1 MNERYM
7 RRALY
12 LAELGTGKTA
22 PNPLVGC
29 VIVKEDRI
37 IGEGYHQKYG
47 ENHAEVNA
55 IESIRE
61 NETAAGSTVYVN
73 LEPCAHFGKTAPC
86 TELLIRNKV
95 KKVII
100 GCTDSNPMV
109 SGRGVERLKR
119 AGIDVHVGILEE
131 ECRKINKR
139 FFTFI
144 EKNRPYVTL
153 KWAQTKDGF
162 LDRKR
167 ENDEIGIH
175 WITATETQ
183 SLVHKWR
190 SEEQAI
196 LVGRNTIIN
205 DNPSLTV
212 REYYGKN
219 PLRVVID
226 SQLQITENSKEVFSE
241 EAPTIIFNR
250 VKDHEEKNVT
260 WVKIPETSTK
270 CILDQ
275 LYKRG
280 IQSIMVEGGSRTLQ
294 YFIVDNV
301 WDEANVLVGDIKFG
315 SGVKAPIINKMPV
328 DTYTFG
334 LDRIYHFERL

>member
-1 MNERYM
+1 M
-7 RRALY
+7 RRALFIAQ
-12 LAELGTGKTA
+12 LSEGKTA
-22 PNPLVGC
+22 PNPMVGC
-29 VIVKEDRI
+29 VLVKDDRI
-37 IGEGYHQKYG
+37 IGEGYHQSYG
-47 ENHAEVNA
+47 GNHAEVNA
-55 IESIRE
+55 IESVGQDE
-61 NETAAGSTVYVN
+61 SVEDAEVYVS

-86 TELLIRNKV
+86 TELLIRSKV

-100 GCTDSNPMV
+100 GCQDSNPLV
-109 SGRGVERLKR
+109 AGRGIERLKR
-119 AGIDVHVGILEE
+119 AGIEVNVGMLEE
-131 ECRKINKR
+131 ECRRINKR
-139 FFTFI
+139 FFTYV
-144 EKNRPYVTL
+144 EKNRPYVLL
-153 KWAQTKDGF
+153 KWAQTKDGY
-162 LDRKR
+162 LDRRR
-167 ENDEIGIH
+167 ENDEIGIN
-175 WITATETQ
+175 WITAPETQ

-190 SEEQAI
+190 SHEQAI

-212 REYYGKN
+212 REFHGKN

-226 SQLQITENSKEVFSE
+226 SQLQITENSKEIFSE

-301 WDEANVLVGDIKFG
+301 WDEANVLVGDVKFG
-315 SGVKAPIINKMPV
+315 SGVKAPIINKMPIE
-328 DTYTFG
+328 TYTFG
-334 LDRIYHFERL
+334 KDRIYHFERL

>member
-7 RRALY
+7 RRAIY

-334 LDRIYHFERL
+334 SDRIYHFERL